1 MENINRI
8 NFDNVRV
15 NDFIEYK
22 NNFLKNDI
30 RIYKVTAVDEKTY
43 NAGKNEYYKLV
54 QCELISVL
62 NGDINIYKNAGL
74 IKDSIIFYEHN
85 YQYLTFEGYKL
96 I

>member
-1 MENINRI
+1 MKRRI

-22 NNFLKNDI
+22 NNFIKNDI

-43 NAGKNEYYKLV
+43 KAGENEYYKLV
-54 QCELISVL
+54 QCELISVP
-62 NGDINIYKNAGL
+62 NGDIKIYKDAGL
-74 IKDSIIFYEHN
+74 IKNSIIFYEHN